1 MKIDIVYVQNILS
14 SQDYLAFDKVLNEMY
29 ASQEKNISI
38 EVFKETE
45 LIKTL
50 RTFEDIE
57 EFKKRM
63 FQIYGIFAYV

>member
-29 ASQEKNISI
+29 SCQKNNINI
-38 EVFKETE
+38 EIFKNSEI
-45 LIKTL
+45 IKIL

-57 EFKKRM
+57 DFKKRM
-63 FQIYGIFAYV
+63 FQIYGIFGYV

>member
-14 SQDYLAFDKVLNEMY
+14 SQDYLAFDKVLYEMY
-29 ASQEKNISI
+29 ASQEKNIAI
-38 EVFKETE
+38 EVFKGTE

>member
-38 EVFKETE
+38 EVFKEAE

>member
-29 ASQEKNISI
+29 ESQEKNISI